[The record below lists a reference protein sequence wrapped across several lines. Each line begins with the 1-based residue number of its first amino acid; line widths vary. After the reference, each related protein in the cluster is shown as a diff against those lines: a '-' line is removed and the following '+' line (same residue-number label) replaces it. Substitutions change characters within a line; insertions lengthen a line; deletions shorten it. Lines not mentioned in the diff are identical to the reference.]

1 MKELVFVKLGGSLI
15 TVKEIP
21 FTENKKV
28 INQLAKE
35 IHHVRKKRK
44 FKLLIGHGGGSFPHV
59 PAAKYQTDLGVINE
73 ESYGGIS
80 EVQDAASRLN
90 RIVVSALMKAGENAM
105 SIQASSSC
113 TAEDFKI
120 VDFYTKPIKK
130 LLDYDMVPVIYGDVG
145 IDLKR
150 GCCILSTEEIFSFL
164 AKNLKPSKIIFAGL
178 VDGVFDAD
186 PQKNMD
192 AKIIKKITPK
202 NYSKIKKLL
211 WGSSGI
217 DVTGGMSHKV
227 EKMVELARIGIKTQI
242 INGLVEGNLEKA
254 LLGDENI
261 GTLILP

>member
-21 FTENKKV
+21 FMENKKV
-28 INQLAKE
+28 INELSQE
-35 IHHVRKKRK
+35 IHHVRKKGK
-44 FKLLIGHGGGSFPHV
+44 LKLLVGHGGGSFPHV
-59 PAAKYQTDLGVINE
+59 PAAKYQTDIGVINE
-73 ESYGGIS
+73 ESYRGIS

-113 TAEDFKI
+113 IAEDFKI

-130 LLDYDMVPVIYGDVG
+130 LLSCGMVPVVYGDVG
-145 IDLKR
+145 MDLKR

-164 AKNLKPSKIIFAGL
+164 AKKLKPNKIIFAGL

-192 AKIIKKITPK
+192 AKLIKKITPK
-202 NYSKIKKLL
+202 SYSKIKNLL
-211 WGSSGI
+211 SGSSGI

-227 EKMVELARIGIKTQI
+227 EKMIELARIGIKTQI

-254 LLGDENI
+254 LLGDEDI